1 VNLFSNLFQS
11 FAILI
16 ASAQRYSVVESLC
29 NNLLILVSLF
39 RSVLHA
45 RLRTA
50 TLRHDEEGQAVLLNL
65 LLRNYLHYNL
75 FDQADKLIAKS
86 KFPETASN
94 NEGARYLYY
103 TGRIKAIQLEYSEAY
118 TRLLQAIRKAPQDSA
133 VGFLQT
139 VRGCWAVNLM

>member
-1 VNLFSNLFQS
+1 MWWNH
-11 FAILI
+11 
-16 ASAQRYSVVESLC
+16 RTC
-29 NNLLILVSLF
+29 TKLLTPVSPF
-39 RSVLHA
+39 CSVLHA

-75 FDQADKLIAKS
+75 FDQADKFIAKS

-118 TRLLQAIRKAPQDSA
+118 TCLLQAIRKAPQDSA

-139 VRGCWAVNLM
+139 VRMRKTKRDIDLDSKRLCSNDIG